1 MTTEVIN
8 FFNDGNQK
16 IIIQPTNSMYANN
29 NTMMRYRPDKEKHF
43 RLIVYSMLK
52 HGIIDINKNIIDL
65 GAWIGD
71 NALPW
76 SKIINGTIYA
86 IDPSDN
92 NCNYIEE
99 LKKLNN
105 ISNIKV
111 IKEVISDK
119 VEVLKYG
126 GTIDHTSFIE
136 GPLGSNE
143 RNNELKS
150 TYLDKLYEEN
160 IIGQIDFIHLDVEG
174 MEYIVL
180 SGAKKIVE
188 TFRPVVNYEIH
199 IDIDK
204 HQHDIYKYL
213 NSQKYICYM
222 IDEILPGCRP
232 DCRNFIALPIERHDK
247 FMATCEYISILV
259 LIHS

>member
-1 MTTEVIN
+1 MEILNFYNDGGQKITITTENNVCNN
-8 FFNDGNQK
+8 F
-16 IIIQPTNSMYANN
+16 
-29 NTMMRYRPDKEKHF
+29 MRTRPDKEKHF

-52 HGIIDINKNIIDL
+52 HGVIDINKNIIDL

-76 SKIINGTIYA
+76 SKIINGIIYA

-92 NCNYIEE
+92 NCNYIEN
-99 LKKLNN
+99 LKKLNDVTN
-105 ISNIKV
+105 VTV

-119 VEVLKYG
+119 IEILKYG
-126 GTIDHTSFIE
+126 GSIDHATFIE
-136 GPLGSNE
+136 GPLVFKE
-143 RNNELKS
+143 RNIEIKS
-150 TYLDKLYEEN
+150 TYLDKLFDDGVIRE
-160 IIGQIDFIHLDVEG
+160 IDFIHLDVEG

-188 TFRPVVNYEIH
+188 QLRPVVNYEIH

-204 HQHDIYKYL
+204 HQHDIYNYL

-222 IDEILPGCRP
+222 INEILPGCRL
-232 DCRNFIALPIERHDK
+232 DCRNFIAIPNERHEK
-247 FMATCEYISILV
+247 FLSTCEYVSMLV
-259 LIHS
+259 KVF